1 MTKQL
6 QKKLGYTTLIK
17 LLTVLLWYCSTT
29 ELLAQVQNNGTL
41 HVADNGR
48 VFINTGDFNFGSAS
62 TTATSKTNTYA
73 STDGKIMLGS
83 GVVFDTD
90 GTASKFVNG
99 YAGTFN
105 TGETTL
111 ALGANLVYAP
121 IKVTATTND
130 VLTNKNVHATYFNS
144 NPLSTYTVDLDVSVN
159 VVADTE
165 YWIVKGE
172 NAVLS
177 LSWRES
183 SNLDAFTASLPG
195 VTIVGYNTV
204 DAEWQVIDST
214 PESGATLTSGFI
226 KSTNPINLSE
236 YSAFAIGEKGV
247 DCFPAVTAS
256 STKDW
261 FGGTWDGTGWNGTT
275 SPLIENPV
283 TLHANYNGPGFKCYS
298 LNLQNYNV
306 TLTSGTLEVVGN
318 ITGSGKIILD
328 ENDGLVQHIS
338 IATKPQ
344 IELTRTT
351 RSGMRKF
358 DYVYWGSPVTENVLT
373 QLDANAIAVGETTPN
388 AFDLKYKYVSG
399 DTSSAGGW
407 KFLDATVPGKG
418 FIMRIAEQ
426 APFTGTGT
434 GSIDLKFTGTAN
446 NGDVQVAV
454 DKVAGNDTSAR
465 NNNLLANPYPSAI
478 DAEKFL
484 IENNSLVD
492 GVIYL
497 WRANTPN
504 STGTTQYA
512 VADYIAYTKA
522 GVQSYSGTTTTGF
535 DGHIAS
541 GQGFKVRALTNG
553 TAKFTNC
560 MRVIDNNS
568 QFLRTNAFA
577 TSSSEVAL
585 DRFRISLQ
593 TDNGIANQILVAYL
607 PETTLAYDYMYDA
620 RMLTTAGTNIYSI
633 LDNDTQK
640 LAINARP
647 DFTNTDEVI
656 LGFSKEASVTN
667 PMLINIVD
675 HEGIFANNQTPIYL
689 HDTQLNVYH
698 NFANGGYSFTTT
710 AQEDNNRF
718 KIVYQ
723 AGQLNNDAFDTNA
736 AFATLNNQVLA
747 VNASLPIK
755 NIMVYDITGRLILD
769 KTVNSTTSFNV
780 PFHQPQAVYI
790 VKIGLDNG
798 QIVTTKLI
806 NQN

>member
-1 MTKQL
+1 MTDQL
-6 QKKLGYTTLIK
+6 LKKIGGQSVTLAIIAVLLLCYSPNIVAQVHIGGSLHVESGANFYVQSHVVSFGNSSSTTTLK
-17 LLTVLLWYCSTT
+17 STP
-29 ELLAQVQNNGTL
+29 
-41 HVADNGR
+41 
-48 VFINTGDFNFGSAS
+48 
-62 TTATSKTNTYA
+62 YA
-73 STDGKIMLGS
+73 SNSGKIMLGS
-83 GVVFDTD
+83 SSSFSTD
-90 GTASKFVNG
+90 GTSTKFVNG
-99 YAGTFN
+99 YAGTYN
-105 TGETTL
+105 TNVTL
-111 ALGANLVYAP
+111 LAIGASTIYAP
-121 IKVTATTND
+121 IKVTAATND
-130 VLTNKNVHATYFNS
+130 VVTGKNVHAAYFNAAPYTAYS
-144 NPLSTYTVDLDVSVN
+144 NSVDASVSE
-159 VVADTE
+159 VANSE

-183 SNLDAFTASLPG
+183 SNLDAFTASLAG

-247 DCFPAVTAS
+247 DCFTTVIAS
-256 STKDW
+256 NLTR
-261 FGGTWDGTGWNGTT
+261 TWNGSAWDTT
-275 SPLIENPV
+275 PTIYDNA
-283 TLHANYNGPGFKCYS
+283 TLTGSYNGPGFKCYTLALGS
-298 LNLQNYNV
+298 NNV
-306 TLTSGTLEVVGN
+306 TLTGGTLEVVGN
-318 ITGSGKIILD
+318 ITGTGKIILD

-338 IATKPQ
+338 TATKPQ

-497 WRANTPN
+497 WRANTVN
-504 STGTTQYA
+504 TTGTSQYTK
-512 VADYIAYTKA
+512 ADYIAYTKA
-522 GVQSYSGTTTTGF
+522 GATAYTGVGSQVAF
-535 DGHIAS
+535 NGNIAT
-541 GQGFKVRALTNG
+541 GQGFKVRALASGNV
-553 TAKFTNC
+553 KFTNC
-560 MRVIDNNS
+560 MRVVGNNS

-577 TSSSEVAL
+577 TTTVNDAAVN
-585 DRFRISLQ
+585 RFKLNLQ
-593 TDNGIANQILVAYL
+593 TTSGITNQIVVAYL

-620 RMLTTAGTNIYSI
+620 RLLTTGSTHIFSI

-647 DFTNTDEVI
+647 DFTITDEVP
-656 LGFSKEASVTN
+656 LGFSKEANISE
-667 PMLINIVD
+667 PMSIQIAD
-675 HEGIFANNQTPIYL
+675 TEGIFANNQTPVYL
-689 HDTQLNVYH
+689 HDTLLDTYH
-698 NFANGGYSFTTT
+698 NFANGAYNFNTT
-710 AQEDNNRF
+710 ATLDVNRF
-718 KIVYQ
+718 KVVYQ
-723 AGQLNNDAFDTNA
+723 TSTLGDEDFIAPTVSAYIKDYKFSVTSSKEM
-736 AFATLNNQVLA
+736 ATIQ
-747 VNASLPIK
+747 IF
-755 NIMVYDITGRLILD
+755 DITGRLVENY
-769 KTVNSTTSFNV
+769 TVNNQKSMREDFNNAI
-780 PFHQPQAVYI
+780 AVYI
-790 VKIGLDNG
+790 AKITFTDGSMST
-798 QIVTTKLI
+798 QKLI
-806 NQN
+806 NQL

>member
-6 QKKLGYTTLIK
+6 QKKLGYITIFKALIF
-17 LLTVLLWYCSTT
+17 LLCYCNTT
-29 ELLAQVQNNGTL
+29 EVLAQVQNNGTL
-41 HVADNGR
+41 HVGDNGM

-73 STDGKIMLGS
+73 STDGKIMLGL
-83 GVVFDTD
+83 GVVFNTD

-105 TGETTL
+105 TSETIL

-144 NPLSTYTVDLDVSVN
+144 NPLSTYTADLDVSVN
-159 VVADTE
+159 EVADTE

-183 SNLDAFTASLPG
+183 SNLDAFTASLAG
-195 VTIVGYNTV
+195 VTIVGYNTA

-247 DCFPAVTAS
+247 DCFTTVIAS
-256 STKDW
+256 NLTR
-261 FGGTWDGTGWNGTT
+261 TWNGSAWDTT
-275 SPLIENPV
+275 PTIYDNA
-283 TLHANYNGPGFKCYS
+283 TLTGSYNGPGFKCYTLALGS
-298 LNLQNYNV
+298 NNV
-306 TLTSGTLEVVGN
+306 TLTGGTLEVVEN
-318 ITGSGKIILD
+318 ITGTGKIILD

-338 IATKPQ
+338 TATKPQ

-504 STGTTQYA
+504 NTGTAQYA

-522 GVQSYSGTTTTGF
+522 GAQAYSGITTTGF

-723 AGQLNNDAFDTNA
+723 AGQLNNDVFDTNA

-755 NIMVYDITGRLILD
+755 NVMVYDITGRLILD